1 MFNVPLDT
9 FLVAV
14 SERKNIFTD

>member
-1 MFNVPLDT
+1 MKSDSNVIV

-14 SERKNIFTD
+14 SECH